1 MHTRASV
8 CICIDMQTYAH
19 THVYLSTWDD
29 GEEEGQALRSLQLR
43 YGKLKAAAVT
53 PASPP
58 AAGRVHEGN
67 TREQSVEGGSSQG
80 ESAER
85 AYDIVKISRKKLA
98 AAAGRKAA
106 GAAGAAVSSAHVS
119 ADVSGGVHV

>member
-1 MHTRASV
+1 MRTYAY
-8 CICIDMQTYAH
+8 ICAH

-29 GEEEGQALRSLQLR
+29 GEEEGQVMRALQLR
-43 YGKLKAAAVT
+43 YGKLKAAAAT
-53 PASPP
+53 PASLP
-58 AAGRVHEGN
+58 AAGRVHEDN
-67 TREQSVEGGSSQG
+67 TREEGVEEGSSQG
-80 ESAER
+80 DSPER

-119 ADVSGGVHV
+119 AEVSGGVQV